1 MCTLQNQWKD
11 GMNANLLLKLSDTL
25 IDVCFH
31 RIKMIMKS
39 DDISEAVQMDF
50 RFERAGTGMRN
61 CGGKG
66 YVERYWFDGGRRDEK
81 DSERD

>member
-1 MCTLQNQWKD
+1 MRTLQNQLKD
-11 GMNANLLLKLSDTL
+11 GMNASLLLKLSCTN

-31 RIKMIMKS
+31 RINMIMQS
-39 DDISEAVQMDF
+39 DDISEAVKMDF
-50 RFERAGTGMRN
+50 RIERAGTGIRN

>member
-1 MCTLQNQWKD
+1 
-11 GMNANLLLKLSDTL
+11 
-25 IDVCFH
+25 
-31 RIKMIMKS
+31 MIMQS
-39 DDISEAVQMDF
+39 DDISEAVKMDF
-50 RFERAGTGMRN
+50 RSERAGTGIRN